1 MCEIRSQ
8 QVFLVDKRRKLNFLY
23 TFNLRP
29 VSTWLSSFSK
39 KYNLAVRKATKKKK
53 KIYKNM
59 GQQEEN
65 FRLPWKFIRLNNK
78 IVQVGRFADILAADD
93 SVIII
98 QCTVNDVFR

>member
-53 KIYKNM
+53 K
-59 GQQEEN
+59 
-65 FRLPWKFIRLNNK
+65 FIK
-78 IVQVGRFADILAADD
+78 IWGSKKRTSGSLGNSLD
-93 SVIII
+93 
-98 QCTVNDVFR
+98 